1 MKAINITPKNMS
13 NGNTIDFEQPLSLS
27 EIRVHL
33 KARVLDGYTLVNW
46 GMPLHTM
53 LIIEQ
58 PLRKNTAINSVATQL
73 YRANSKPDARRQIR
87 GAVMIVPDEDFT
99 YQLPLD

>member
-1 MKAINITPKNMS
+1 
-13 NGNTIDFEQPLSLS
+13 LSLS
-27 EIRVHL
+27 EIREHL

-46 GMPLHTM
+46 GTPLHTM
-53 LIIEQ
+53 LTIEQ
-58 PLRKNTAINSVATQL
+58 PLRKNAAVNSVATQL
-73 YRANSKPDARRQIR
+73 YRANSKPGDRRQIR